1 MFKASWAGFRL
12 LAAALCSLMV
22 LWPAAAF
29 AHERRDVGTYQFVV
43 GWVGEPAF
51 EGEKNGI
58 DLRILVRDTNEPVSG
73 AEKTLKA
80 EVRFGGQRKE
90 VPLRPVFQQPGRYSA
105 DLVPTKEGDYR
116 FRFFGTIDGAEVNET
131 FDSADKKFNGVESIK
146 AIQFPASAEAAA
158 AVPAAAANTGPA
170 VAGVQAAA
178 QAALAAAGNA
188 QTMALA
194 SVAMGGLGLLMGGMA
209 MVRSRTAAAQP
220 R

>member
-1 MFKASWAGFRL
+1 MFKASLAGFRL
-12 LAAALCSLMV
+12 LAASVCSLMV

-29 AHERRDVGTYQFVV
+29 AHERRDVGKYQFVV
-43 GWVGEPAF
+43 GWTGEPAF

-58 DLRILVRDTNEPVSG
+58 DLRIFVRDTNEPVSG

-80 EVRFGGQRKE
+80 EVTFGGQRKE
-90 VPLRPVFQQPGRYSA
+90 VPLRAVFQQPGRYSG

-116 FRFFGTIDGAEVNET
+116 FRFFGTIDSDEVNQT

-146 AIQFPASAEAAA
+146 GIQFPASAEAAA

-178 QAALAAAGNA
+178 QAALAAADNA
-188 QTMALA
+188 QTLA
-194 SVAMGGLGLLMGGMA
+194 VASAVMGGLGILMGGMA
-209 MVRSRTAAAQP
+209 MLRARKAAA
-220 R
+220 